1 MSWHSLVLALP
12 FKLQLKCSTYIYSK
26 VTRIFQLFNVLLAQP
41 FRALFLLQPLRILP
55 PIPSLLEATAQEA
68 LHHIADEAPRILAK
82 TIEKAEGC

>member
-1 MSWHSLVLALP
+1 MYFWPNRFERS
-12 FKLQLKCSTYIYSK
+12 
-26 VTRIFQLFNVLLAQP
+26 
-41 FRALFLLQPLRILP
+41 FLLQPLRILP